1 MNVLNRLAFKN
12 LKLNKKRTIGTIIGI
27 ILSVALICAVAGLGT
42 SLKETLVQNAIDET
56 GYYHLEVMD
65 VTADRLTQMKNN
77 RDISDVIETYH
88 IGTAEYTYAND
99 PDNNYFDVY
108 SLDEEDFDAL
118 SYKLIDGRLPV
129 NNNEIAVT
137 EKLLINDNKKIGD
150 TITLDV
156 GHLPFFE
163 HTIQKTETKTY
174 KITGVIYKGI
184 SSEYYGITT
193 NEKSDYINAYIIL
206 KEPKEY
212 KDTLPHI
219 LGLNNYSEMEYY
231 DSYITLKNPEEYE
244 DTFAYIINRELLRWE
259 TFAFSDSTVTMLY
272 TLIGMVMFIIVG
284 TSVFCIRNS
293 FAISYQE
300 KRRMYGMLSSVG
312 TTKKQ
317 LKQEVLKEGFVLGLI
332 GIPAGIIFGVL
343 AVFIL
348 VRLCNLIAGEFLFD
362 TGIAFKISLLPVM
375 AAVVLGV
382 VTIYFSALGSAK
394 RTSKISPIEAL
405 KSNDE
410 IKITGRK
417 LKTPGIIHAIFGTG
431 GVIAYKNLKRSK
443 RKYRITVISL
453 IVSIMAFI
461 SMYSFINESFQ
472 NAGYYWE
479 DLDYNVTINHV
490 NELSDDEINKLEKV
504 SGIKNKYLVY
514 QVRATAIIENP
525 EFDSAYKENRE
536 SADGVIMGPYE
547 GEQVS
552 IGVLALDDETFRSY
566 CKKTGKSYDDLKDKG
581 ILFDDYNPWDENRT
595 KLQRIY
601 GYEKGDTINAVV
613 DDSYRISVTIGELN
627 IEKPY
632 GLEHTHYTCGFIVV
646 NKDYYNLKLNPYG
659 IYIESSDAENT
670 IRDLEAAYQ
679 GKDLIFSNMED
690 KVREDK
696 AMLLLASI
704 FLYGFIAVVT
714 LIGVTNIF
722 NTITSNIELRA
733 KELAMLKS
741 IGMTKKEFKRMVNLE
756 TVFYSAKSLFYG
768 IILGVLGSVMVHKP
782 YAEKF
787 GSDFVIPY
795 KAIII
800 SIAAVLILV
809 WAIMR
814 YGMNKIN
821 RQNIIETIRKDNV

>member
-1 MNVLNRLAFKN
+1 MMNVLNRLALKN

-56 GYYHLEVMD
+56 GYYHLEVAD

-77 RDISDVIETYH
+77 RDVSDIIETYH
-88 IGTAEYTYAND
+88 IGMAEYTYAND
-99 PDNNYFDVY
+99 SNDNYFNVY
-108 SLDEEDFDAL
+108 SIDAEDFDAL
-118 SYKLIDGRLPV
+118 SYKLLDGKLPA
-129 NNNEIAVT
+129 NNNEIVVT

-150 TITLDV
+150 TITLNI
-156 GHLPFFE
+156 GHRSWLE
-163 HTIQKTETKTY
+163 HTIHDTETKTY
-174 KITGVIYKGI
+174 KITGVVYRD
-184 SSEYYGITT
+184 SSSGYYGITT

-206 KEPKEY
+206 KNPKKY
-212 KDTLPHI
+212 KETIPNI
-219 LGLNNYSEMEYY
+219 LGLNNYSEVDPYNLGVDFYELQTAEFYY
-231 DSYITLKNPEEYE
+231 NV
-244 DTFAYIINRELLRWE
+244 NRELLRWE

-272 TLIGMVMFIIVG
+272 TLIGIIMFIIVG

-317 LKQEVLKEGFVLGLI
+317 LKYEVLKEGFILGLI
-332 GIPAGIIFGVL
+332 GIPIGIICGVL

-362 TGIAFKISLLPVM
+362 TGIVFKMSLLPVM

-394 RTSKISPIEAL
+394 RTSKITPIEAL

-410 IKITGRK
+410 IKITGKK
-417 LKTPGIIHAIFGTG
+417 LKTPRVIHAIFGTG

-453 IVSIMAFI
+453 TVSILAFI

-472 NAGYYWE
+472 NTGNYWE
-479 DLDYNVTINHV
+479 DLDYNIEIRNV

-504 SGIKNKYLVY
+504 SDIKNKYLVY
-514 QVRATAIIENP
+514 NVRATAIIENP
-525 EFDSAYKENRE
+525 EFDAAYEEKRE
-536 SADGVIMGPYE
+536 L
-547 GEQVS
+547 VS
-552 IGVLALDDETFRSY
+552 IGILALDDETFRSY

-581 ILFDDYNPWDENRT
+581 ILFDDYNPWDENQT

-632 GLEHTHYTCGFIVV
+632 GLEHTHYACGFIIV

-659 IYIESSDAENT
+659 IYIDSSDAENT
-670 IRDLEAAYQ
+670 IRDLETAYQ

-696 AMLLLASI
+696 AMLLLTSI

-733 KELAMLKS
+733 KEFAMLKS
-741 IGMTKKEFKRMVNLE
+741 IGMTKKEFKRMINLE

-768 IILGVLGSVMVHKP
+768 IILGILGSVIVHKP
-782 YAEKF
+782 YADKF
-787 GSDFVIPY
+787 SSDFVIPY

-814 YGMNKIN
+814 YGMNKVN
-821 RQNIIETIRKDNV
+821 RQNIIETIRKDNI

>member
-1 MNVLNRLAFKN
+1 MNVLNRLALKN

-56 GYYHLEVMD
+56 GYYHLEVTD
-65 VTADRLTQMKNN
+65 VNTDRLTQMKNN
-77 RDISDVIETYH
+77 RDVSDILETYH
-88 IGTAEYTYAND
+88 IGMAEYTYAND
-99 PDNNYFDVY
+99 SDDNYFDVY
-108 SLDEEDFDAL
+108 SIDAKDFDAL
-118 SYKLIDGRLPV
+118 SYKLIDGKLPA
-129 NNNEIAVT
+129 NNNEIVVT

-150 TITLDV
+150 TITLNV
-156 GHLPFFE
+156 GHQTLFE
-163 HTIQKTETKTY
+163 NTIHDTETKTY
-174 KITGVIYKGI
+174 KITGVIYRD
-184 SSEYYGITT
+184 SSSGYYGITT

-206 KEPKEY
+206 KNPKKY
-212 KDTLPHI
+212 KDTIPHI
-219 LGLNNYSEMEYY
+219 LGLNNYSEAEFR
-231 DSYITLKNPEEYE
+231 DLEEIGFDYS
-244 DTFAYIINRELLRWE
+244 INRELLRWE

-272 TLIGMVMFIIVG
+272 TLIGIIMFIIVG

-312 TTKKQ
+312 STKKQ
-317 LKQEVLKEGFVLGLI
+317 LKQEVLREGFILGLI
-332 GIPAGIIFGVL
+332 GIPVGIIFGVL

-348 VRLCNLIAGEFLFD
+348 VRLCNLIAGEFIFD
-362 TGIAFKISLLPVM
+362 TGIVFKISLLPIM

-394 RTSKISPIEAL
+394 RTSKITPIEAL

-417 LKTPGIIHAIFGTG
+417 LKTPRVIHAIFGTG

-453 IVSIMAFI
+453 TISILAFI
-461 SMYSFINESFQ
+461 SMYSFINESF
-472 NAGYYWE
+472 NNTGNYWK
-479 DLDYNVTINHV
+479 DLDYNITIMKV
-490 NELSDDEINKLEKV
+490 NELSDDEINKLDKV
-504 SGIKNKYLVY
+504 SDIKNKYLVY
-514 QVRATAIIENP
+514 DVRATAIIENP
-525 EFDSAYKENRE
+525 EFDAAYEENRE
-536 SADGVIMGPYE
+536 TSDGVMMDAFEE
-547 GEQVS
+547 GTVT
-552 IGVLALDDETFRSY
+552 IGILALDDETFRSY
-566 CKKTGKSYDDLKDKG
+566 CKKIGKSYDDLKDKG
-581 ILFDDYNPWDENRT
+581 ILFDDYNPWGESRT

-632 GLEHTHYTCGFIVV
+632 GLEHTYYTCGFIVV
-646 NKDYYNLKLNPYG
+646 NKDYYDLKLNPYG
-659 IYIESSDAENT
+659 IYLDSSNAENT

-696 AMLLLASI
+696 AMLLLTSI

-733 KELAMLKS
+733 KEFAMLKS

-768 IILGVLGSVMVHKP
+768 IVLGILGSVIVHKP
-782 YAEKF
+782 FADKF
-787 GSDFVIPY
+787 ASDFVIPY

-809 WAIMR
+809 WVIMR
-814 YGMNKIN
+814 YGMNKVN

>member
-1 MNVLNRLAFKN
+1 MNVLNRLALKN

-56 GYYHLEVMD
+56 GYYHLEVTD
-65 VTADRLTQMKNN
+65 VNTDRLTQMKNN
-77 RDISDVIETYH
+77 RDVSDILETYH
-88 IGTAEYTYAND
+88 IGMAEYTYAND
-99 PDNNYFDVY
+99 SDDNYFDVY
-108 SLDEEDFDAL
+108 SIDAKDFDAL
-118 SYKLIDGRLPV
+118 SYKLIDGKLPA
-129 NNNEIAVT
+129 NNNEIVVT

-150 TITLDV
+150 TITLNV
-156 GHLPFFE
+156 GHQTLFE
-163 HTIQKTETKTY
+163 NTIHDIETKTY
-174 KITGVIYKGI
+174 KITGVIYRD
-184 SSEYYGITT
+184 SSSGYYGITT

-206 KEPKEY
+206 KNPKKY
-212 KDTLPHI
+212 KDTIPHI
-219 LGLNNYSEMEYY
+219 LGLNNYSEAEFR
-231 DSYITLKNPEEYE
+231 DLEEIGFDYS
-244 DTFAYIINRELLRWE
+244 INRELLRWE

-272 TLIGMVMFIIVG
+272 TLIGIIMFIIVG

-312 TTKKQ
+312 STKKQ
-317 LKQEVLKEGFVLGLI
+317 LKQEVLREGFILGLI
-332 GIPAGIIFGVL
+332 GIPVGIIFGVL

-348 VRLCNLIAGEFLFD
+348 VRLCNLIAGEFIFD
-362 TGIAFKISLLPVM
+362 TGIVFKISLLPIM

-394 RTSKISPIEAL
+394 RTSKITPIEAL

-417 LKTPGIIHAIFGTG
+417 LKTPRVIHAIFGTG

-453 IVSIMAFI
+453 TISILAFI
-461 SMYSFINESFQ
+461 SMYSFINESF
-472 NAGYYWE
+472 NNTGNYWK
-479 DLDYNVTINHV
+479 DLDYNITIMKV
-490 NELSDDEINKLEKV
+490 NELSDDEINKLDKV
-504 SGIKNKYLVY
+504 SDIKNKYLVY
-514 QVRATAIIENP
+514 DVRATAIIENP
-525 EFDSAYKENRE
+525 EFDAAYEENRE
-536 SADGVIMGPYE
+536 TSDGVMMDAFEE
-547 GEQVS
+547 GTVT
-552 IGVLALDDETFRSY
+552 IGILALDDETFRSY
-566 CKKTGKSYDDLKDKG
+566 CKKIGKSYDDLKDKG
-581 ILFDDYNPWDENRT
+581 ILFDDYNPWGESRT

-632 GLEHTHYTCGFIVV
+632 GLEHTYYTCGFIVV
-646 NKDYYNLKLNPYG
+646 NKDYYDLKLNPYG
-659 IYIESSDAENT
+659 IYLDSSDAENT

-696 AMLLLASI
+696 AMLLLTSI

-733 KELAMLKS
+733 KEFAMLKS

-768 IILGVLGSVMVHKP
+768 IVLGILGSVIVHKP
-782 YAEKF
+782 FADKF
-787 GSDFVIPY
+787 ASDFVIPY

-809 WAIMR
+809 WVIMR
-814 YGMNKIN
+814 YGMNKVN